1 MLLNG
6 VYFVKSV
13 VLMLNWFVR
22 ICANSYQSEL
32 SWDRSWG
39 TPALGETS
47 SQTLAHFN
55 ILWTKAFR
63 TKRMGNVFS
72 AWRNTLPKVVGEGWT
87 PFHWICKLAQR
98 FPYWVNMPCKSMRA
112 WAFLT
117 MVLDLSSLPK
127 EVIVNVATTSFPHFP
142 SPFLKVPRTSFCTV
156 PQTGLPLSCL
166 ALYVKI

>member
-1 MLLNG
+1 MQ
-6 VYFVKSV
+6 
-13 VLMLNWFVR
+13 

-98 FPYWVNMPCKSMRA
+98 FPYWVNMPCKSMRT
-112 WAFLT
+112 WLFLT
-117 MVLDLSSLPK
+117 RLDFACSFPEK
-127 EVIVNVATTSFPHFP
+127 EVRPNVATSSFPDFP
-142 SPFLKVPRTSFCTV
+142 SPFLKVSRTSIWTV
-156 PQTGLPLSCL
+156 PQTSWPSSCFMRN
-166 ALYVKI
+166 VK